1 MKIKRAA
8 VFAVIFS
15 FSIFLLGLAPA
26 NLLAKEKYEEKFS
39 KTVSLAKDGKV
50 ILINISGDIEVKTWN
65 KGEVQIEALK
75 TTKTSS
81 EAKAKENFQK
91 VKIEITQEGGTLR
104 IETKYP
110 KDFFRSRST
119 GVSVDY
125 WLTIPSQAYPNIKS
139 ISGDIS
145 LENIGASA
153 KAETVS
159 GDVDLLKIAG
169 AAKAESVSGDV
180 TVIEVKKGVD
190 ANSIS
195 GNLEIADVVGDAD
208 LKTVSGEI
216 TAKNIRG
223 NVDAE
228 CISGDIELRGIS
240 DATSVKVEA
249 LSGSVEY
256 TGDIL
261 ANGDYKI
268 KSHSGPITLVIPA
281 GSGFSLEAKTFSGE
295 ISSDFDIK
303 ISGKLSKKSIQGTI
317 NGGGAEIDLKTFSG
331 NIYLK
336 KR

>member
-1 MKIKRAA
+1 MRIKRAV

-15 FSIFLLGLAPA
+15 FSIFLLGLAPT
-26 NLLAKEKYEEKFS
+26 NLLAKDKYEEKFS

-50 ILINISGDIEVKTWN
+50 ILTNISGDIEVKTWN
-65 KGEVQIEALK
+65 KGEVQIKALK

-139 ISGDIS
+139 VSGDIS
-145 LENIGASA
+145 LESIGASA

-180 TVIEVKKGVD
+180 TVTGVKKGVD
-190 ANSIS
+190 ANSVS
-195 GNLEIADVVGDAD
+195 GDLEIVDVVGDAD

-216 TAKNIRG
+216 TAKNI
-223 NVDAE
+223 
-228 CISGDIELRGIS
+228 
-240 DATSVKVEA
+240 

-261 ANGDYKI
+261 DNGNYQI

-295 ISSDFDIK
+295 IYSDFDIK
-303 ISGKLSKKSIQGTI
+303 ISGKLSKKAIQGTV
-317 NGGGAEIDLKTFSG
+317 NGGGAEIELKTFSG